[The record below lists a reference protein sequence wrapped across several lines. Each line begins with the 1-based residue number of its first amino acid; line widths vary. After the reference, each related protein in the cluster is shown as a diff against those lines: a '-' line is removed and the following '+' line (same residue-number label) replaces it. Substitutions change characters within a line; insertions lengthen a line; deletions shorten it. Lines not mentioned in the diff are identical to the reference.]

1 MLHVET
7 VGKNL
12 SSAFAA
18 SERTLTWQTRIQVAV
33 DVANALVSFM
43 VIVSALIVY
52 VIAYII
58 DKKLE
63 V

>member
-1 MLHVET
+1 MFQENGFNIL
-7 VGKNL
+7 N
-12 SSAFAA
+12 
-18 SERTLTWQTRIQVAV
+18 I
-33 DVANALVSFM
+33 SFM
-43 VIVSALIVY
+43 VIVSALIIY

>member
-1 MLHVET
+1 MFQENGL
-7 VGKNL
+7 NI
-12 SSAFAA
+12 FN
-18 SERTLTWQTRIQVAV
+18 I
-33 DVANALVSFM
+33 SFM